1 MIEEQAIVVGVK
13 GECVEIQ
20 MQRQSACSHCEL
32 NKGCGTGAIGR
43 MLGHRSKPL
52 LIENTL
58 NLKSGD
64 HILLGMPDRSFLKA
78 SLLLYGLPLGL
89 LVAGAVIGETV
100 FNGSEMLVLISAAS
114 GFLGGLFIAAR
125 LAGKRFAEQFNPRI
139 LQINSE
145 PTDQF

>member
-13 GECVEIQ
+13 GEQVEIQ
-20 MQRQSACSHCEL
+20 MQRQGSCNHCEL
-32 NKGCGTGAIGR
+32 NTGCGIGAIGR
-43 MLGHRSKPL
+43 MLGHRNKPI
-52 LIENTL
+52 LIDNTL
-58 NLKSGD
+58 NMKPGD

-89 LVAGAVIGETV
+89 LVVIAVVLEAVFEASEELVLTGAV
-100 FNGSEMLVLISAAS
+100 A
-114 GFLGGLFIAAR
+114 GFAGGLFIAAR
-125 LAGKRFAEQFNPRI
+125 LARRHFSGQLNPRI